1 MIQSIFD
8 DDLYSFT
15 QQFAILD
22 NFPGL
27 DVEYRFVDRRP
38 SGKFNDI
45 FMKAFQQE
53 LERMATLR
61 VNDEEIRWL
70 ARTCPFLGPDYLAY
84 LHNYRYDPNEVHA
97 EICDGNLSVGI
108 KGKWERTILWE
119 VPLLAIISELYFKLI
134 ETNWSM
140 DGQYS
145 LAAEKADALSQSNC
159 VWSDFGTRRR
169 RSSATQEIVIKQMLG
184 KPGFNG
190 TSNVHYA
197 RLFDVKPI
205 GTMSHQWIMGVS
217 AIDGLRRANREAL
230 RRWNRTYR
238 GNLGIALTDTFGTKA
253 FFEDFDGE
261 LARLYDGVRHDS
273 ADPFVFGDSVIEH
286 YHKVR
291 INPAYKIIVFSDSLD
306 VSKVLAIRKYFAGRI
321 NVAFGI
327 GTYLTND
334 FAGSDALNIVIKLL
348 KCNGIPVVKLSDV
361 LTKAMGDKDALRV
374 ARWTFMN
381 QPLD

>member
-1 MIQSIFD
+1 
-8 DDLYSFT
+8 
-15 QQFAILD
+15 
-22 NFPGL
+22 
-27 DVEYRFVDRRP
+27 
-38 SGKFNDI
+38 
-45 FMKAFQQE
+45 
-53 LERMATLR
+53 
-61 VNDEEIRWL
+61 
-70 ARTCPFLGPDYLAY
+70 
-84 LHNYRYDPNEVHA
+84 
-97 EICDGNLSVGI
+97 
-108 KGKWERTILWE
+108 
-119 VPLLAIISELYFKLI
+119 
-134 ETNWSM
+134 
-140 DGQYS
+140 
-145 LAAEKADALSQSNC
+145 
-159 VWSDFGTRRR
+159 
-169 RSSATQEIVIKQMLG
+169 
-184 KPGFNG
+184 
-190 TSNVHYA
+190 
-197 RLFDVKPI
+197 
-205 GTMSHQWIMGVS
+205 MSHQWIMGVS